1 MIRRPPRSTRTD
13 TLFPYTTLFRSI
25 ALLLLLLHRS
35 RGVVVDDPT
44 LALGGGRYQHLGD
57 DVLEGFR
64 IGLDGTREGIATHDT
79 EADLPHLHLLAISHG
94 EALVVNHD
102 QCAVALDPRP
112 LLGQVHRRP
121 RVAFPELGRA
131 ACRARVCQY

>member
-1 MIRRPPRSTRTD
+1 MRLHRRLQCCSWSPSE
-13 TLFPYTTLFRSI
+13 I

-64 IGLDGTREGIATHDT
+64 IGLDGTRVGIATQGT
-79 EADLPHLHLLAISHG
+79 EADLPHLHLLARSEEHTS
-94 EALVVNHD
+94 
-102 QCAVALDPRP
+102 
-112 LLGQVHRRP
+112 
-121 RVAFPELGRA
+121 EL
-131 ACRARVCQY
+131 QSLMSI

>member
-1 MIRRPPRSTRTD
+1 MRLHRRVQCCSWSPSE
-13 TLFPYTTLFRSI
+13 I

-64 IGLDGTREGIATHDT
+64 IGLDGTREGIATQGT
-79 EADLPHLHLLAISHG
+79 EADLPHLHLLAISQG

-102 QCAVALDPRP
+102 QCAVALDPRSEEP
-112 LLGQVHRRP
+112 TSALQS
-121 RVAFPELGRA
+121 
-131 ACRARVCQY
+131 